1 MKKSTAQISIAIVCA
16 LLGFLLAYQFKLLS
30 KNNDG
35 STENYNKNDIITEID
50 SLKKEK
56 EELQNKNN
64 AINEELK
71 KLEDAAAKEGN
82 VGKEIKNQLDSARMH
97 LGLVDVSGPGVIIKI
112 TPKTSIFGS
121 SSDETGRSISEE
133 ELIHIVNLL
142 WYSKAE
148 AISINGYRVTPQ
160 TGIKNSSNYI
170 WIGSAGKV
178 SSKEPI
184 TIKAIGDKARLNVGL
199 NFPGSL
205 DFGALQNYN
214 CEVEQSDNIVID
226 KTTQTIKSDYLK
238 PVEKKEAK

>member
-1 MKKSTAQISIAIVCA
+1 MKKSTSQISIAIVCA
-16 LLGFLLAYQFKLLS
+16 LLGFLLAYQFKLLN
-30 KNNDG
+30 KNNE
-35 STENYNKNDIITEID
+35 SNIENYNKSDVIAELD

-56 EELQNKNN
+56 EGLQNKNN
-64 AINEELK
+64 SLNEELK
-71 KLEDAAAKEGN
+71 KLEEAASKEGN

-97 LGLVDVSGPGVIIKI
+97 LGLVDVKGPGVTIKI

-121 SSDETGRSISEE
+121 SNDDIGRGITEE
-133 ELIHIVNLL
+133 ELIHIINLL

-148 AISINGYRVTPQ
+148 AISINGYRITPQ

-170 WIGSAGKV
+170 WIGTAGKV
-178 SSKEPI
+178 SPKEPI
-184 TIKAIGDKARLNVGL
+184 IIKAIGDKARLNVGL

-214 CEVEQSDNIVID
+214 CEVEQSDNLVID

-238 PVEKKEAK
+238 PVEKKEEK

>member
-1 MKKSTAQISIAIVCA
+1 MKKSTSQISIAIVCA
-16 LLGFLLAYQFKLLS
+16 LLGFLLVYQFKVLS
-30 KNNDG
+30 KNNE
-35 STENYNKNDIITEID
+35 SKIENYNKNDIIAEID

-64 AINEELK
+64 SLSEELK
-71 KLEDAAAKEGN
+71 KLEESASKEGN

-97 LGLVDVSGPGVIIKI
+97 LGLVDVKGPGVIIKI
-112 TPKTSIFGS
+112 TPKTSIFS
-121 SSDETGRSISEE
+121 SNTDDAGRSLNDE
-133 ELIHIVNLL
+133 ELIHIINLL
-142 WYSKAE
+142 WYAKAE
-148 AISINGYRVTPQ
+148 AISVNGYRITPQ
-160 TGIKNSSNYI
+160 TGIKNSGNYI

-178 SSKEPI
+178 SPKEPI

-214 CEVEQSDNIVID
+214 CEVEQSDSVVIK

-238 PVEKKEAK
+238 PIEKKEEK

>member
-1 MKKSTAQISIAIVCA
+1 MKKSTSQISIAIVCA
-16 LLGFLLAYQFKLLS
+16 LLGFLLAYQFKLLN
-30 KNNDG
+30 KNNE
-35 STENYNKNDIITEID
+35 SNIESYNKSDVIAELD

-56 EELQNKNN
+56 EGLQNKNN
-64 AINEELK
+64 SLNEELK
-71 KLEDAAAKEGN
+71 KLEEAASKEGN

-97 LGLVDVSGPGVIIKI
+97 LGLVDVKGPGVTIKI

-121 SSDETGRSISEE
+121 SNDDIGRGITEE
-133 ELIHIVNLL
+133 ELIHIINLL

-148 AISINGYRVTPQ
+148 AISINGYRITPQ

-170 WIGSAGKV
+170 WIGTAGKV
-178 SSKEPI
+178 SPKEPI

-214 CEVEQSDNIVID
+214 CEVEQSDNLVID

-238 PVEKKEAK
+238 PVEKKEEK

>member
-1 MKKSTAQISIAIVCA
+1 MKKSTSQISIAIVCA
-16 LLGFLLAYQFKLLS
+16 LLGFLLAYQFKLLN
-30 KNNDG
+30 KNNE
-35 STENYNKNDIITEID
+35 SNIESYNKSDVIAELD

-56 EELQNKNN
+56 EGLQNKNN
-64 AINEELK
+64 SLNEELK
-71 KLEDAAAKEGN
+71 KLEEAASKEGN

-97 LGLVDVSGPGVIIKI
+97 LGLVDVKGPGVTIKI

-121 SSDETGRSISEE
+121 SNDDIGRGITEE
-133 ELIHIVNLL
+133 ELIHIINLL

-170 WIGSAGKV
+170 WIGTAGKV
-178 SSKEPI
+178 SPKEPI
-184 TIKAIGDKARLNVGL
+184 IIKAIGDKARLNVGL

-214 CEVEQSDNIVID
+214 CEVEQSDNLVID

-238 PVEKKEAK
+238 PVEKKEEK

>member
-1 MKKSTAQISIAIVCA
+1 MKKSTSQISIAIVCA
-16 LLGFLLAYQFKLLS
+16 LLGFLLAYQFKLLN
-30 KNNDG
+30 KNNE
-35 STENYNKNDIITEID
+35 SNIESYNKSDVIAELD

-56 EELQNKNN
+56 EGLQNKNN
-64 AINEELK
+64 SLNEELK
-71 KLEDAAAKEGN
+71 KLEEAASKEGN

-97 LGLVDVSGPGVIIKI
+97 LGLVDVKGPGVTIKI

-121 SSDETGRSISEE
+121 SNDDIGRGITEE
-133 ELIHIVNLL
+133 ELIHIINLL

-148 AISINGYRVTPQ
+148 AISINGYRITPQ

-170 WIGSAGKV
+170 WIGTAGKV
-178 SSKEPI
+178 SPKEPI
-184 TIKAIGDKARLNVGL
+184 IIKAIGDKARLNVGL

-214 CEVEQSDNIVID
+214 CEVEQSDNLVID

-238 PVEKKEAK
+238 PVEKKEEK

>member
-1 MKKSTAQISIAIVCA
+1 MKKSVSQISIAAVCA
-16 LLGFLLAYQFKLLS
+16 ILGFLLAYQFKIL
-30 KNNDG
+30 KINNETG
-35 STENYNKNDIITEID
+35 IESYNKSDIIAEID

-56 EELQNKNN
+56 EELQKKNN
-64 AINEELK
+64 SLSQELK
-71 KLEDAAAKEGN
+71 TLEEAASKEGN
-82 VGKEIKNQLDSARMH
+82 VGKEIKNQLDSARMQ
-97 LGLVDVSGPGVIIKI
+97 LGLIDVKGPGVTIKI

-121 SSDETGRSISEE
+121 NTEEMGRGITEE
-133 ELIHIVNLL
+133 EIVHIINLL

-148 AISINGYRVTPQ
+148 AISVNGYRITPQ

-178 SSKEPI
+178 SPKEPI
-184 TIKAIGDKARLNVGL
+184 IIKAIGDKARLNVGL

-238 PVEKKEAK
+238 PVDKKEEK

>member
-1 MKKSTAQISIAIVCA
+1 MKKSTSQISIAIVCA
-16 LLGFLLAYQFKLLS
+16 LLGFLLAYQFKLLN
-30 KNNDG
+30 KNNE
-35 STENYNKNDIITEID
+35 SKIENYNKSDVIAELD

-56 EELQNKNN
+56 EGLQNKNN
-64 AINEELK
+64 SLSEELK
-71 KLEDAAAKEGN
+71 KLEEAASKEGN

-97 LGLVDVSGPGVIIKI
+97 LGLVDVKGPGVTIKI

-121 SSDETGRSISEE
+121 STDDMGRSITEE
-133 ELIHIVNLL
+133 ELIHIINLL

-148 AISINGYRVTPQ
+148 AISINGYRITPQ

-170 WIGSAGKV
+170 WIGTAGKV
-178 SSKEPI
+178 SPKEPI

-238 PVEKKEAK
+238 PVEKKEEK

>member
-1 MKKSTAQISIAIVCA
+1 MKKSTSQISIAIVCA
-16 LLGFLLAYQFKLLS
+16 LLGFLLVYQFKVLS
-30 KNNDG
+30 KNNE
-35 STENYNKNDIITEID
+35 SKIENYNKNDIIAEID

-64 AINEELK
+64 SLSEELK
-71 KLEDAAAKEGN
+71 KLEEAASKEGN

-97 LGLVDVSGPGVIIKI
+97 LGLVDVKGPGVVIKI
-112 TPKTSIFGS
+112 TPKTSIFNSNSG
-121 SSDETGRSISEE
+121 DAGRSINDE
-133 ELIHIVNLL
+133 ELIHIINLL

-148 AISINGYRVTPQ
+148 AISVNGYRITPQ

-178 SSKEPI
+178 SPKEAI

-214 CEVEQSDNIVID
+214 CEVEQSDSIVIN

-238 PVEKKEAK
+238 PVGKKEEK